1 MKTPTALWL
10 AVFFGAVGLLH
21 AIPALGQSPSCYV
34 IASMEKTHIFVREL
48 DQDSNPLG
56 ELGSGWVNQGDG
68 VAITSRTGQISISYR
83 LSSSDKGFMMDPT
96 SCSGGAEIP
105 VP

>member
-34 IASMEKTHIFVREL
+34 IASIDNGVMSVT
-48 DQDSNPLG
+48 
-56 ELGSGWVNQGDG
+56 SGN
-68 VAITSRTGQISISYR
+68 
-83 LSSSDKGFMMDPT
+83 
-96 SCSGGAEIP
+96 
-105 VP
+105 